1 MEVEVMKK
9 TRSMIAT
16 LGMGILSVALAVFT
30 NGCSC
35 FFPCEKTESETP
47 VVPVKAEQEKKACP
61 KQQTVKK
68 ETEKTVKKTGEAVTK
83 TVEAKKEEVKKAV
96 ETKAPDIA
104 PTVSS
109 VWTLELNTLKGAERS
124 WEEPAKNITL
134 IYDPHKKQIAGCA
147 GVNRYFGPATI
158 DETKKTFKAGALGV
172 TRMAGP
178 GMKYENLFLNV
189 LSKVDSYAIKDGKL
203 MLKAGPDT
211 VAVFMTGVKATK

>member
-1 MEVEVMKK
+1 MKK

-47 VVPVKAEQEKKACP
+47 AVPVKAEQEKKACP

-68 ETEKTVKKTGEAVTK
+68 ETEKTVKKTGEAVKK

-109 VWTLELNTLKGAERS
+109 VWTLELNTLKGAEKS

-134 IYDPHKKQIAGCA
+134 TRRKSRSPDAPESTATSVPRRLMKQK
-147 GVNRYFGPATI
+147 RH
-158 DETKKTFKAGALGV
+158 
-172 TRMAGP
+172 
-178 GMKYENLFLNV
+178 
-189 LSKVDSYAIKDGKL
+189 SKPERSASQEWRV
-203 MLKAGPDT
+203 PE
-211 VAVFMTGVKATK
+211 